1 MAHDSFGDIPLFREI
16 QRIMAAGTGPVNLEI
31 ARQVAV
37 ALASEGGAEPE
48 PDPGALRVYEDDLRA
63 LEYVLAGYTRLP
75 LVEPMRASLATRS
88 GWARTTL
95 DAWRWLFEAMSRRFT
110 AELGRLQGDAE
121 AAGPLRAT
129 MGQIAPLLLGIQAG
143 TLVGHLARE
152 STGRYDVP
160 IPRDDDGKLFWIDR
174 NVRAVAQ
181 EHHLDPGAL
190 RSWLVL
196 HDAARHLVAAT
207 VPWLDRYHRSLLAD
221 VVDAIEIDAS
231 DLERRLV
238 EMQSK
243 GMETLEEGMGAETA
257 LPIAPTERH
266 RRAVARL
273 HGLVALCEGYA
284 RHAREAVADEAVGD
298 LTVVDAAMARRGATT
313 SAGEALLSGLTGVAP
328 DRGLERAGATFCA
341 AVARLHGPAA
351 LNRVWDAPD
360 DVPSIDEIRDP
371 FTWMERVLGA

>member
-1 MAHDSFGDIPLFREI
+1 MSHDPFGDIPLFREI
-16 QRIMAAGTGPVNLEI
+16 QRIMAAGAGPVNLEI
-31 ARQVAV
+31 ARQVAA
-37 ALASEGGAEPE
+37 ALAGEGGTEPE
-48 PDPGALRVYEDDLRA
+48 AGGGALRVYEDEVRR
-63 LEYVLAGYTRLP
+63 LELLLAGYTRLP
-75 LVEPMRASLATRS
+75 LVEPMRVSLATRV
-88 GWARTTL
+88 GWARATL
-95 DAWRWLFEAMSRRFT
+95 PAWRWLFEAMSRRFT
-110 AELGRLQGDAE
+110 AELGRLQGEGADP
-121 AAGPLRAT
+121 GPLRAT
-129 MGQIAPLLLGIQAG
+129 MGQVAPLLLGIQAG

-174 NVRAVAQ
+174 NVHAVAQ

-196 HDAARHLVAAT
+196 HDAARHLVATT
-207 VPWLDRYHRSLLAD
+207 VPWLDRYHRSLLVD

-243 GMETLEEGMGAETA
+243 GMEMLEEGMGAESA
-257 LPIAPTERH
+257 LPIASTERH

-284 RHAREAVADEAVGD
+284 RHARTAVADEAVGD

-313 SAGEALLSGLTGVAP
+313 SAGESLLTGLTGVAP
-328 DRGLERAGATFCA
+328 DRDLESAGATFCA
-341 AVARLHGPAA
+341 AVARLHGPDA
-351 LNRVWDAPD
+351 LNRAWDAPD
-360 DVPSIDEIRDP
+360 NVPSIEEIRDP
-371 FTWMERVLGA
+371 FAWMERVLGD